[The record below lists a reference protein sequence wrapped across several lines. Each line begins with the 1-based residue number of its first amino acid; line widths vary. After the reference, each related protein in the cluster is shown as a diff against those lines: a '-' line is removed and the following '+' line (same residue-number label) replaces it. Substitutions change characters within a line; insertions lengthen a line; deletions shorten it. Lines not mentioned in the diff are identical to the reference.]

1 MASRLPELERE
12 RLIELSGRLA
22 KEGMGVNEIA
32 RYLLEKENIKIS
44 APSVSSFIKVYQNN
58 HFSEEV
64 DYTLKNNRGD
74 ISNITLQK
82 RVLENARL
90 LLSGKTVKK
99 IAEETGEDY
108 YKVYRDLTIRLS
120 KIDEK
125 LAFEVNQK
133 LNNNR
138 EENRKNARK
147 NK

>member
-12 RLIELSGRLA
+12 RLIELAGKLA
-22 KEGMGVNEIA
+22 SEGMGVNEIS

-44 APSVSSFIKVYQNN
+44 APSVSSFIKVYKNN

-90 LLSGKTVKK
+90 LLSGKTVKE

>member
-1 MASRLPELERE
+1 MSRC
-12 RLIELSGRLA
+12 
-22 KEGMGVNEIA
+22 
-32 RYLLEKENIKIS
+32 Y
-44 APSVSSFIKVYQNN
+44 
-58 HFSEEV
+58 
-64 DYTLKNNRGD
+64 YTLKNNRGD